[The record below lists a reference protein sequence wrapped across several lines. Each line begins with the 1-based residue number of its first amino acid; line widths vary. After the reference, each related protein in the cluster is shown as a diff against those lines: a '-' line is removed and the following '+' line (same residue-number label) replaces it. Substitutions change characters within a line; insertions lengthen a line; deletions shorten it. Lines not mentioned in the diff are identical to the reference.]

1 MKRVSVPDSGAGGQ
15 NCSVTPDSEFDVGRK
30 GLKLLSCQ
38 RTLSVSLS
46 VKPLKVMGD
55 EGDR

>member
-1 MKRVSVPDSGAGGQ
+1 MPDSGAGGQ
-15 NCSVTPDSEFDVGRK
+15 NCSVTPDSELDAGRK

-46 VKPLKVMGD
+46 VKVMGD